1 MNDYGVEATILKNQV
16 AIMEALET
24 LVSKQNAYISD
35 MLNNRIYAT
44 NTMLERGYE

>member
-24 LVSKQNAYISD
+24 LVFKQNSGVSD
-35 MLNNRIYAT
+35 VLNYRIQAT
-44 NTMLERGYE
+44 RTMLERGYE